1 MTTNGIAR
9 KMARAHQETVEVN
22 GYTIHAFAWNQHDP
36 NNLAT
41 ARLEVVYS
49 LAEIAADGA
58 VSKSPAPD
66 HQNIR
71 LVLYDSGDNKRLTA
85 WLQDSGHD
93 LDDLLDWNY
102 HDIERLVEA
111 DIRERFGYAVK

>member
-1 MTTNGIAR
+1 MAQSITKEITAR
-9 KMARAHQETVEVN
+9 TVTFIVN
-22 GYTIHAFAWNQHDP
+22 GYTIHGIVWHQYDP

-41 ARLEVVYS
+41 ARLEVTYS
-49 LAEIAADGA
+49 LAEIAADGT

-85 WLQDSGHD
+85 WLSDSGRD

-102 HDIERLVEA
+102 HDIERLVEI
-111 DIRERFGYAVK
+111 DISERFGYQVM

>member
-1 MTTNGIAR
+1 MNRSMTHAIPA
-9 KMARAHQETVEVN
+9 ATVTLTIN
-22 GYTIHAFAWNQHDP
+22 AYIIHAFAWNQHDP

-41 ARLEVVYS
+41 ARLEIAYS
-49 LAEIAADGA
+49 LAATDADGQ
-58 VSKSPAPD
+58 VTPSPAPG

-71 LVLYDSGDNKRLTA
+71 IALYDTGETRRLSDWLQTSGDPA
-85 WLQDSGHD
+85 
-93 LDDLLDWNY
+93 DLLDWNY

>member
-1 MTTNGIAR
+1 MAQSITKEITAR
-9 KMARAHQETVEVN
+9 TVTFIVN
-22 GYTIHAFAWNQHDP
+22 GYTIHSIAWQQFDP

-49 LAEIAADGA
+49 LAEIAADGR

-71 LVLYDSGDNKRLTA
+71 LALYDSGDNKRLTD
-85 WLQDSGHD
+85 WLCNSGHD